1 MSPELPFTSNNT
13 IKVFR
18 HAVSFDEH
26 RSKYNVV
33 LWQSEDEAL
42 SQDPVRTESAV
53 DGVIEVWFAGVH
65 SGTFDSTSLTSRS
78 VLTN

>member
-1 MSPELPFTSNNT
+1 MASVGLLSARELPFTSNNT

-18 HAVSFDEH
+18 HAVSLDEH

-42 SQDPVRTESAV
+42 SEEPVRTGSAA
-53 DGVIEVWFAGVH
+53 DGVIEMWFAGVL
-65 SGTFDSTSLTSRS
+65 SGTFDSLRG
-78 VLTN
+78 V